1 MADGSID
8 HMTAQGEGYD
18 SAKAALEA
26 ALPEGT
32 KLITIRTD
40 S

>member
-8 HMTAQGEGYD
+8 HVSAQGDDYD

-26 ALPEGT
+26 ALPEGA
-32 KLITIRTD
+32 KLIAIRKGT
-40 S
+40 